1 MMPIFFGP
9 DVDVAQLDEL
19 LPELDQLKV
28 ARFVEVAEG
37 DIIICPEAKLPDR
50 FEVLLAK
57 DHKFCCTWERRRPD
71 LKDQSLSG
79 YEMSLASIAANAGGT
94 AQEICDILVT
104 FRKKFG
110 GHWHGRSYYRSTV
123 GKALGNAARHR
134 RAEPREED
142 IPPAPPAADEGEDQ
156 GEYRGGDSP
165 FELRNDG
172 VWFISADPDTPPRRV
187 CGPLEVT
194 ACTRNSASENW
205 GRCLRWRDPD
215 GHEHVYWMPMS
226 LLAGDGREPWQ
237 VLLDGGLFIT
247 PGRYAHERLA
257 LYIQHSKP
265 AERVRSVDRVG
276 WDDNAYVLP
285 DISIGPGGGDKVV
298 YQTASG
304 TEHYYRVGGTMAG
317 WKRGVGAKCSGNS
330 RLLFV
335 VSTPFGAVLIGP
347 LGIEG
352 GGIHIVGDTSEGK
365 TTLLVIAGS
374 VMGGGGPRGF
384 VRTWRATDNALEAV
398 AELANDSL
406 LPLDEIRELPDP
418 ADGDRVAYMLANGAG
433 KSRLSAS
440 IKLRQTMQWRLLFL
454 SSGEIKLSEY
464 VALAKRGRSRG
475 GAEVRLLN
483 IPADAGKGK
492 GVFENL
498 HGADSP
504 AAFADQLVASAKE
517 NYGHPIRT
525 FLAWLVSNPNLLTE
539 ARQMMEE
546 FVEKY
551 LPQGAAPE
559 IGRAL
564 RRFAVVAVGGELATR
579 AGITGWRPGEAEQAA
594 KKCFQAWLSDR
605 TGSGAFEKEEA
616 IAQVRMFL
624 EAHGASRF
632 ESSTTR
638 YDKHQN
644 PIVERV
650 PNRAG
655 YWREC
660 NEGKEYLVFGEVFR
674 REVCAGF
681 NYKSVAAELHRLGHL
696 KRNPPH
702 WTLKVNSMPE
712 GTRFFCVQAS
722 IFEGPETRDPE
733 TTSNDEVEGNGVGN
747 EN

>member
-1 MMPIFFGP
+1 M
-9 DVDVAQLDEL
+9 
-19 LPELDQLKV
+19 
-28 ARFVEVAEG
+28 R
-37 DIIICPEAKLPDR
+37 
-50 FEVLLAK
+50 
-57 DHKFCCTWERRRPD
+57 T
-71 LKDQSLSG
+71 SG
-79 YEMSLASIAANAGGT
+79 
-94 AQEICDILVT
+94 
-104 FRKKFG
+104 
-110 GHWHGRSYYRSTV
+110 
-123 GKALGNAARHR
+123 
-134 RAEPREED
+134 
-142 IPPAPPAADEGEDQ
+142 
-156 GEYRGGDSP
+156 
-165 FELRNDG
+165 
-172 VWFISADPDTPPRRV
+172 
-187 CGPLEVT
+187 
-194 ACTRNSASENW
+194 
-205 GRCLRWRDPD
+205 
-215 GHEHVYWMPMS
+215 
-226 LLAGDGREPWQ
+226 
-237 VLLDGGLFIT
+237 
-247 PGRYAHERLA
+247 LA

-265 AERVRSVDRVG
+265 TGRVRSVDRIG
-276 WDDNAYVLP
+276 WDGDAYVFP
-285 DISIGPGGGDKVV
+285 DISIGPSGSDHVV

-317 WKRGVGAKCSGNS
+317 WRTGVAAKCSGNS

-335 VSTPFGAVLIGP
+335 VSAPFGAVLIGP
-347 LGIEG
+347 LSVEG

-398 AELANDSL
+398 AQLSNDSL
-406 LPLDEIRELPDP
+406 LPLDELRELPDP
-418 ADGDRVAYMLANGAG
+418 ADGDRVVYMLCNGSG

-483 IPADAGKGK
+483 VAADAGKGK

-504 AAFADQLVASAKE
+504 AAFADQLVASAKA

-525 FLAWLVSNPNLLTE
+525 FLVWLVSDPNPLTE
-539 ARQMMEE
+539 ARQMTED

-551 LPQGAAPE
+551 LPRDAAPE

-564 RRFAVVAVGGELATR
+564 RRFAVVAVGGELATK
-579 AGITGWRPGEAEQAA
+579 AGITGWRTGEAEQAA
-594 KKCFQAWLSDR
+594 KKCFQAWLGDR
-605 TGSGAFEKEEA
+605 SGSQSFEKEEA
-616 IAQVRMFL
+616 VAQVRMFL

-638 YDKHQN
+638 YDSHQD

-655 YWREC
+655 YWREA
-660 NEGKEYLVFGEVFR
+660 NEGKEYLIFPEIFR

-681 NYKSVAAELHRLGHL
+681 NYKSVAAALEDGGHL
-696 KRNPPH
+696 KRDKPKH

-712 GTRFFCVQAS
+712 GTRFFCVQPS
-722 IFEGPETRDPE
+722 IFEVPESS
-733 TTSNDEVEGNGVGN
+733 SNKGREGGQ
-747 EN
+747 